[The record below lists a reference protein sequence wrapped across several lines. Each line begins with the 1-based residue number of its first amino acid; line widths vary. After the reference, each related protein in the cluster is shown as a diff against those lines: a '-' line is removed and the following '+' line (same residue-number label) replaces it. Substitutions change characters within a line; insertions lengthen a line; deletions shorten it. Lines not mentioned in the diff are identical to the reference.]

1 MSIRDR
7 KSTVRSLRTAAE
19 RGERGFL
26 SPAIDQDSLT
36 MVLLF
41 TIAALSALSFMLR
54 FPELGA
60 AIAPLN
66 QF

>member
-7 KSTVRSLRTAAE
+7 KSTVRSVRTAAE
-19 RGERGFL
+19 RGRFL
-26 SPAIDQDSLT
+26 SLAIDQDSLT